1 MSESEGTSA
10 VSEFK
15 VVNPATNQTERE
27 FATATDAEVEQ
38 VLERSARAYQSWRT
52 TAKDERAKVLL
63 RVAGLYKERIDD
75 LAALITRE
83 MGKPTREAKGEILL
97 VVSIYRYYADQ
108 GPALLEDTPLSPRAG
123 GKALVRKEPI
133 GPLLGI
139 MPWNFPYYQVARFAA
154 PNLMAGNT
162 ILLKHAPQCPESA
175 LAMEQVFRDAG
186 LAEDAYINI
195 FAANSQI
202 ADMIADP
209 RVAGVSVTGSER
221 PAPPSPRWRA
231 AISRRSS
238 SSSADRTP
246 SSCWTATTS
255 AGP

>member
-1 MSESEGTSA
+1 MGESEATSA

-108 GPALLEDTPLSPRAG
+108 GPALLEDTPAQPAGRGGRRWSVRSRSARCSAGQTPGSWAQLALPVNLWACGPGSPRG
-123 GKALVRKEPI
+123 
-133 GPLLGI
+133 
-139 MPWNFPYYQVARFAA
+139 
-154 PNLMAGNT
+154 
-162 ILLKHAPQCPESA
+162 
-175 LAMEQVFRDAG
+175 
-186 LAEDAYINI
+186 
-195 FAANSQI
+195 
-202 ADMIADP
+202 
-209 RVAGVSVTGSER
+209 
-221 PAPPSPRWRA
+221 
-231 AISRRSS
+231 
-238 SSSADRTP
+238 
-246 SSCWTATTS
+246 
-255 AGP
+255 